1 MTSRHSPAL
10 LREFK
15 EQGLTQVLPDRV
27 LAAGPLVVWTDLHLQ
42 AEAPDEIRAFSS
54 QIEALPAG
62 ETLLILGDLFDAW
75 TGPESVAAPEF
86 APLRTALAARQ
97 ATGQAS
103 ILLRGNR
110 DVLMRPSQAAALGL
124 SLADRVLW
132 QRPAG
137 SILFSHGDEYC
148 LNDQPYQ
155 RLRRTLRRPL
165 VRAILRCLPAR
176 VRVWMGKKMRGHS
189 QEAVARK
196 PLDTLALELPAA
208 ERALDAAQSGL
219 AVIGHLHAP
228 AEHQLAGEKRLIVLP
243 AWQPKQPAWTSPE
256 A

>member
-1 MTSRHSPAL
+1 M
-10 LREFK
+10 
-15 EQGLTQVLPDRV
+15 LPDRV
-27 LAAGPLVVWTDLHLQ
+27 LDVGPLVVWTDLHLQ
-42 AEAPDEIRAFSS
+42 AEAPDEIQAFSRQVES
-54 QIEALPAG
+54 LPAG
-62 ETLLILGDLFDAW
+62 VTLLILGDLFDAW
-75 TGPESVAAPEF
+75 TGPESAVSPEF
-86 APLRTALAARQ
+86 APLRTAFAARQ
-97 ATGQAS
+97 ASGQTS

-124 SLADRVLW
+124 SLDDRVLW

-165 VRAILRCLPAR
+165 VRAVLRCLPAR
-176 VRVWMGKKMRGHS
+176 VRVWMGRKMRGHS

-208 ERALDAAQSGL
+208 ERALDAVQSKL

-243 AWQPKQPAWTSPE
+243 AWQPNQPAWTSPE